1 MREDGSS
8 LTISADLDETSRDAV
23 GHERIECEDDI
34 YLEGDVP
41 VIDAPTAAAVLG
53 LGSRAEVMLRQLTVT
68 AQVLRAANGTK
79 GEMFKLTR
87 RGRTHDTSV

>member
-1 MREDGSS
+1 M
-8 LTISADLDETSRDAV
+8 TSADVDETSRVAV
-23 GHERIECEDDI
+23 GHERIEYEDDI
-34 YLEGDVP
+34 YLEGDIP
-41 VIDAPTAAAVLG
+41 VIDVPTAAAVFG
-53 LGSRAEVMLRQLTVT
+53 LGSRTEVMFRQLTVT